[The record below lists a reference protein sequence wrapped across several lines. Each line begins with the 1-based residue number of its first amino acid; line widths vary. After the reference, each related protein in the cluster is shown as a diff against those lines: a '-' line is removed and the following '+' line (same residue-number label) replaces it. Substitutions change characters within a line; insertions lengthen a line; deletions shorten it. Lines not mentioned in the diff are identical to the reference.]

1 MASTMEQV
9 NFKFVFNFHFNS
21 YMGLVAT
28 AVNNTALDLGAQLM
42 KKSQTPRQQE
52 GELLFNTS

>member
-9 NFKFVFNFHFNS
+9 NFKFVFNFHFSS
-21 YMGLVAT
+21 YIWLAAT

-52 GELLFNTS
+52 GELLLNTS